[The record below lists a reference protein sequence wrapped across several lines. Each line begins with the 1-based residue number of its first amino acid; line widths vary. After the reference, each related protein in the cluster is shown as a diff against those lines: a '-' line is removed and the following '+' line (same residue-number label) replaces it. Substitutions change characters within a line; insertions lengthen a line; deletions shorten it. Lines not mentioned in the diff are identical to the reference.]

1 MNISFN
7 QIDDE
12 KVVLGQVRSDG
23 YDTAVLVTAAEG
35 VGYNAISL
43 TGENQ
48 FLPIYKQG
56 VEENE
61 LYEDY
66 PINLQVHEL
75 KILSSR
81 EF

>member
-7 QIDDE
+7 QIDDSR
-12 KVVLGQVRSDG
+12 VVLGQVRSDG
-23 YDTAVLVTAAEG
+23 HDTAVLVTAAEG
-35 VGYNAISL
+35 EGFNAISL
-43 TGENQ
+43 TGENK
-48 FLPIYKQG
+48 FLPIYKEG
-56 VEENE
+56 KGENE

-75 KILSSR
+75 KIISSR

>member
-1 MNISFN
+1 MNISFDK
-7 QIDDE
+7 IDDS
-12 KVVLGQVRSDG
+12 KVILGQVRSDG
-23 YDTAVLVTAAEG
+23 HDTAVLVTEAENEG
-35 VGYNAISL
+35 FNAISL

-48 FLPIYKQG
+48 FIPIYKHG
-56 VEENE
+56 VPENE

-75 KILSSR
+75 KIISSR

>member
-7 QIDDE
+7 QIDDSRII
-12 KVVLGQVRSDG
+12 LGQVRSDG
-23 YDTAVLVTAAEG
+23 HDTAVLVTAAEG
-35 VGYNAISL
+35 EGFNAISL
-43 TGENQ
+43 TGENK
-48 FLPIYKQG
+48 FLPIYKEG
-56 VEENE
+56 KEENE

-75 KILSSR
+75 KIISSR